1 MIRGC
6 LTCPLTTARCQTC
19 AISLLTK
26 VFGLFADEPVCQS
39 LLHRLTSRVDLPT
52 CYDQC
57 NNKQT
62 NLFILSFRL
71 CFHILMKKEKRNKR
85 KPDICGKDNRST
97 KKNFLNSGYYTYRI
111 KENVHGETLR
121 FISSRRTS
129 KDTSANRP
137 GLLAKR
143 KSAKWKSAKWKSAK
157 WKSAN
162 SE

>member
-85 KPDICGKDNRST
+85 KPDIPSSKYLT
-97 KKNFLNSGYYTYRI
+97 NSKFPLFKSQFANAFKCLTGQFASSFSSLAI
-111 KENVHGETLR
+111 K
-121 FISSRRTS
+121 
-129 KDTSANRP
+129 
-137 GLLAKR
+137 AKL
-143 KSAKWKSAKWKSAK
+143 KPA
-157 WKSAN
+157 
-162 SE
+162 